1 MGATSQKSLF
11 SSWLRNRI
19 PGTQPIFS
27 NPLPKNR
34 NYRSFNFAR
43 AYRSWFVPYLKSR
56 MRSHEFRPLL
66 SFLYTDLNCNLNC
79 HYCYCRGK
87 KIPGM
92 TMQVAKDA
100 VKWLQSVGCRVLA
113 YMGGEPLVRKDFIIE
128 LTRHAVQNG
137 FFVYLPTNGI
147 LMDKDFIDA
156 IGEAGISVINLAVD
170 AMDGYT
176 GIPKYFNRIKPQFQ
190 YLVQQEKKYGY
201 ITFFNINITKNNLKD
216 VKQLTEIAHNHGI
229 ATDYHI
235 NEPPQIN
242 YQDFKHE
249 QDGAWIT
256 EAEFDEVDELLDW
269 VIQKNLDGYTMVNSV
284 EHLSAMKRF
293 IRHQLPV
300 WPCMA
305 GKYSMIIRLD
315 GSFAPCF
322 ELYGSDEDWGNI
334 YDGHKFDP
342 EKLAG
347 QKQTCSPHC
356 LSTCNFQV
364 SHYSRSFVYSAQWLA
379 KHAYSSFFG
388 IS

>member
-1 MGATSQKSLF
+1 MGATSEKPIDSN
-11 SSWLRNRI
+11 WLRKWMPATGHFLNN
-19 PGTQPIFS
+19 PLTKNTSYQFS
-27 NPLPKNR
+27 N
-34 NYRSFNFAR
+34 FTR
-43 AYRSWFVPYLKSR
+43 AYRSWFVPYLKAR
-56 MRSHEFRPLL
+56 IRSHEFRPLL

-92 TMQVAKDA
+92 TMQVARDA

-128 LTRHAVQNG
+128 LTRYAVRNG
-137 FFVYLPTNGI
+137 FFVYLPTNGM
-147 LMDKDFIDA
+147 LMDEAFIDD
-156 IGEAGISVINLAVD
+156 IGKAGISVINLAVD
-170 AMDGYT
+170 AMDGYK

-190 YLVQQEKKYGY
+190 YLVQQEKKYEY
-201 ITFFNINITKNNLKD
+201 ITFFNINITKNNVKD

-235 NEPPQIN
+235 NEPPQID

-249 QDGAWIT
+249 QNGAWIT

-269 VIQKNLDGYTMVNSV
+269 IIQKNIEGYTMVNSV
-284 EHLSAMKRF
+284 EHLKAMKRF
-293 IRHQLPV
+293 IRHQLPA

-342 EKLAG
+342 ERLER
-347 QKQTCSPHC
+347 QKQKCSPHC
-356 LSTCNFQV
+356 LSTCNYQV
-364 SHYSRSFVYSAQWLA
+364 CHYSSSLVYSVQWVA